1 LGESR
6 GNLRKVFLQPDHD
19 QDIISAEYEAIV
31 GWHEKRSTKDRDETN
46 RRREGYFSERFPNDE
61 CSMDDGEAFD
71 GCSAKA

>member
-1 LGESR
+1 MSRAGARLLREGSSLGESR

-46 RRREGYFSERFPNDE
+46 RRREGSSQRAFSQ
-61 CSMDDGEAFD
+61 
-71 GCSAKA
+71 